1 MDIHAEKLILIEELV
16 KTQDINIIKQIKK
29 LLHKSTKEIVGY
41 ELNGEE
47 ITKQQ
52 LIAQIEKADTRI
64 NNGVFI
70 TQQELEKE
78 SENW

>member
-29 LLHKSTKEIVGY
+29 LFHKSTEEIVGY
-41 ELNGEE
+41 QLNGKE

-52 LIAQIEKADTRI
+52 LIAQIENADTRI

-70 TQQELEKE
+70 TQQEIEKE

>member
-1 MDIHAEKLILIEELV
+1 MNIHAEKLILIEELV

-29 LLHKSTKEIVGY
+29 LLHESTKEIVGY
-41 ELNGEE
+41 ELNGNE

-52 LIAQIEKADTRI
+52 LIAQIENADTRI

-70 TQQELEKE
+70 TQQDLEKE

>member
-29 LLHKSTKEIVGY
+29 LLHESTKEIVGY
-41 ELNGEE
+41 ELNGNE

-52 LIAQIEKADTRI
+52 LIAQIENADTRI

-70 TQQELEKE
+70 TQQDLEKE